1 MTRHLLLA
9 CVLAITAM
17 ALVPVQ
23 APADVRRQARVDYA
37 VDGDTIRL
45 ANGEYVRLIGIDTP
59 EVYGQSECGGHK
71 ASRALEKMLHHGN
84 RVTLI
89 RDPKVDNHDFYGRQL
104 RYVEK
109 AGKDL
114 GQHQVNRG
122 WAKVHVFERPAFR
135 RVEKY
140 RAAQRR
146 AKDHNHGVWRHCS
159 HF

>member
-1 MTRHLLLA
+1 MTRSLLLA
-9 CVLAITAM
+9 CVVAVAAL
-17 ALVPVQ
+17 ALVPVE
-23 APADVRRQARVDYA
+23 ASADARRQARVDYV

-45 ANGEYVRLIGIDTP
+45 GNGAYVRLIGIDTP
-59 EVYGQSECGGHK
+59 EVYGGSECGGQR
-71 ASRALEKMLHHGN
+71 ASRALKRELHHGN

-89 RDPKVDNHDFYGRQL
+89 RDPKVDNRDFYGRQL
-104 RYVEK
+104 RYVQK
-109 AGKDL
+109 AGADL

-122 WAKVHVFERPAFR
+122 WAKVYVFERPAFS

-146 AKDHNHGVWRHCS
+146 AKRHNRGVWRHCS